1 MYFTQDPLCTAVA
14 IDNRIFFKTTPT
26 KNMVNYSDLLA
37 VKYLNLILWQKVYKA
52 FNDLHILKALNV
64 IWMKN
69 ML

>member
-1 MYFTQDPLCTAVA
+1 
-14 IDNRIFFKTTPT
+14 
-26 KNMVNYSDLLA
+26 MVNYSDLLA

>member
-14 IDNRIFFKTTPT
+14 IDNRIFFRTNPT

-37 VKYLNLILWQKVYKA
+37 VKYLNLILWQKLYVA